1 LGAAASLVPSS
12 RGGGGEGAHRG
23 SLPGMVGFAR
33 RLPFL
38 VLLSLASIRLLR
50 PVSSKPPEATR
61 HSLCKNCAADPA
73 ILRSETRQAARDE
86 SVCGAL
92 RLRCLSLR
100 GGKRESSR
108 KDQAGLS
115 AKSIRESGVK
125 KQSRTGGT
133 VRDAEKKKKKKKKVK
148 EKDPS
153 SNHERDRRTGSKKEK
168 KEKRKEQKEKKQKQG
183 ERKTEQ
189 KVPKDRDTPNTHDGM
204 RGKSKERSKCRQED
218 TPEKVIRG
226 AGKPAK
232 NDGDAAPADK
242 FRDRDTPKRLKRRTP
257 QDEVEGDKEY
267 NPADDV
273 SENGTSTGAVPPAF
287 RSSLDQE
294 EEVVPLTE
302 EEKEMMRF
310 ANSLSPEQQQA
321 IDGLMRGWV
330 RLNASSVPA
339 PRAGIAHCQCAR
351 AARWLRRGRG
361 AGGGGGR
368 LGRGRDGAGGGVG
381 G

>member
-1 LGAAASLVPSS
+1 
-12 RGGGGEGAHRG
+12 
-23 SLPGMVGFAR
+23 M
-33 RLPFL
+33 
-38 VLLSLASIRLLR
+38 
-50 PVSSKPPEATR
+50 
-61 HSLCKNCAADPA
+61 
-73 ILRSETRQAARDE
+73 
-86 SVCGAL
+86 
-92 RLRCLSLR
+92 R

-108 KDQAGLS
+108 KHQAGLS

-133 VRDAEKKKKKKKKVK
+133 VRGSEKKQKEEKEEEEEKKKKKKKVK

-153 SNHERDRRTGSKKEK
+153 SNHERDRRTGSMKEK
-168 KEKRKEQKEKKQKQG
+168 KEKRKEQKEKKEKQG

-189 KVPKDRDTPNTHDGM
+189 KVPKDRDTPNTHGM
-204 RGKSKERSKCRQED
+204 RGKSKDRSKRRQED
-218 TPEKVIRG
+218 TPEKVIRE

-242 FRDRDTPKRLKRRTP
+242 FRDRDTPKRRERRTP
-257 QDEVEGDKEY
+257 QDGAEGDKEH

-273 SENGTSTGAVPPAF
+273 SKNGTSTAAVPPAS

-294 EEVVPLTE
+294 EEVVYLTE
-302 EEKEMMRF
+302 GEKEMMRF

-330 RLNASSVPA
+330 RLNASTVPA
-339 PRAGIAHCQCAR
+339 PRAGIAQCQRAR

-381 G
+381 GRRAGWRAGGEGV